1 MKNAL
6 RASAAFSMATLL
18 AASSLMGPVTA
29 AYAANS
35 VQSMDA
41 TSGTVPVDDSVAS
54 RDESSI
60 DGEDMVVDQSLPVD
74 ATESEDEGFSVD
86 VSAPE
91 HEVESVD
98 SSFQYVYLAYPSLP
112 GGTDQVVAFATPDDG
127 DTLASAT
134 LNYVSANGV
143 QGTTGASESAGN
155 SAAFVFGSTL
165 KSNTYFLTSIT
176 YVLQGDDTEHV
187 ADLSDRDYSF
197 TVIDSSMNSE
207 GTSVYYAD
215 SDGNAVEAQSIQ
227 QALECADSP
236 DGISTYAERSARNVG
251 VIALDAGHGG
261 VDSGAQGNGKSEAD
275 LTWKIMTA
283 CKNKLEAYG
292 FKIVLAR
299 QQSGYYPSNDYLY
312 RVQRCIDQGAQ
323 AFVSFHIN
331 SGPSGAHGAEVY
343 APTVNGTDYTQ
354 VSFELANKVMN
365 NLAAMGLTYRGVF
378 QMKVGDEFAVIRC
391 ARERGIPGIL
401 IEHGFI
407 SNYGDVSNYFSDDG
421 CRRLGEA
428 DAAAIIAQFP
438 HPYSVNGISFSEE
451 LGHAGSTVK
460 IGVNV
465 SGKTDGLRYKFVWH
479 RAGSDWSDSNWG
491 VIGQDLTSPLI
502 SWTLPQA
509 GEYEI
514 YADVIDSNGYVT
526 STSKYKVVNWSL
538 ESLDVSGSALCGKP
552 VKLQAKVSGDAS
564 GLKYKFVWEKGCWAK
579 WGVAQQPSASSSCEW
594 TPTEPGEYTVYLD
607 VIDGSAERHLTR
619 KVTVEGTPIMG
630 SLQSSVDAMVNLY
643 ESTGHTY
650 PSDVYVSKGAPT
662 IRDFC
667 SLIVEA
673 AASEGVRP
681 EVVFAQAMLET
692 GWLQFG
698 GSVKPNQC
706 NFAGLGA
713 VNQQTGGAR
722 FDNVYQGLL
731 AQVQH
736 LKGYATSAPL
746 NNTCVDPRYEV
757 LQSKGFL
764 GVAPYLEDLNGRW
777 AVPGDTY
784 GQNIARI
791 ISLIG

>member
-564 GLKYKFVWEKGCWAK
+564 GLKYKFVWEKGGWAK

-619 KVTVEGTPIMG
+619 KVTVKGTPIMG